1 MGKLSELMA
10 EATKNITKTTRPVNI
25 DHVFTGITKETNL
38 KVISTYVTS
47 KDRFERIG
55 IAANPALTV
64 AQQEILSND
73 KLDSIKQA
81 LCYNFN
87 LDTNIAVKLL
97 DEDVGRVETI
107 SKYGNPKLHNIVF
120 KYVEKLNKNQREGCI
135 SNVLGSSEIDENTLV
150 YAIKNYPEAI
160 FYPPAIKLSRIHI
173 SDKITKIILDHAIK
187 TNTPLANAFLK
198 DMLSSKVNN
207 ISETDIK
214 RMDWKNSY
222 IIQSGIFERE
232 GLSDEF
238 YLQVIDNYKR
248 VTTVSA
254 ENKSLKKSKILN
266 AFMSKFISLKGEAAK
281 WVSWQAF
288 ENTQH
293 IPLDPK
299 LLVSMV
305 KYLEMVDQ
313 KNGQEAFI
321 SNVSYPH
328 NSLDNITMGYE
339 NIGVF
344 LKYADNKRC
353 VEEIDK
359 FMVDTR
365 SADAVKYAIG
375 SIRTPFDLPDNTL
388 MRMLDLVKNGLTGPV
403 AWFEY
408 VIHGKKIDEIL
419 KNIDDYTSYFDLQ
432 SSRSHLKAAV
442 LYSLAANRFLTPKQA
457 KNVLSAYKQLKPDET
472 PTYKHLD
479 IETTIAVSGLNPD
492 KEYLKKQISSG
503 NLDPWIFWNTAK
515 TNVRYYE
522 FSKEMIEFID
532 AEALNTKIVKSDAL
546 NTETFDKWV
555 EYSNGFDQGFDKT
568 MDTEKALKFLKKFLT
583 DGDDKLITKLTSK
596 GFLSDVWL
604 KTEEIQWLM
613 YHKTKD
619 KKYLPELV
627 KDVFFVI

>member
-1 MGKLSELMA
+1 
-10 EATKNITKTTRPVNI
+10 
-25 DHVFTGITKETNL
+25 
-38 KVISTYVTS
+38 
-47 KDRFERIG
+47 
-55 IAANPALTV
+55 
-64 AQQEILSND
+64 
-73 KLDSIKQA
+73 
-81 LCYNFN
+81 
-87 LDTNIAVKLL
+87 
-97 DEDVGRVETI
+97 
-107 SKYGNPKLHNIVF
+107 
-120 KYVEKLNKNQREGCI
+120 
-135 SNVLGSSEIDENTLV
+135 
-150 YAIKNYPEAI
+150 
-160 FYPPAIKLSRIHI
+160 
-173 SDKITKIILDHAIK
+173 
-187 TNTPLANAFLK
+187 
-198 DMLSSKVNN
+198 
-207 ISETDIK
+207 
-214 RMDWKNSY
+214 
-222 IIQSGIFERE
+222 
-232 GLSDEF
+232 
-238 YLQVIDNYKR
+238 
-248 VTTVSA
+248 
-254 ENKSLKKSKILN
+254 
-266 AFMSKFISLKGEAAK
+266 
-281 WVSWQAF
+281 
-288 ENTQH
+288 
-293 IPLDPK
+293 
-299 LLVSMV
+299 
-305 KYLEMVDQ
+305 
-313 KNGQEAFI
+313 
-321 SNVSYPH
+321 
-328 NSLDNITMGYE
+328 
-339 NIGVF
+339 
-344 LKYADNKRC
+344 
-353 VEEIDK
+353 
-359 FMVDTR
+359 
-365 SADAVKYAIG
+365 
-375 SIRTPFDLPDNTL
+375 
-388 MRMLDLVKNGLTGPV
+388 MLDLVKNGLTGPV

-457 KNVLSAYKQLKPDET
+457 KNVLSAYKQLTPDET

-532 AEALNTKIVKSDAL
+532 AEALNTKIVKNDAL